1 VELRPSTSTIPRSV
15 QAIGGGLLAA
25 GVLAAGLVFPPP
37 ALAEPAAGPA
47 AERAGPAARPTDGR
61 LALAAAGLTA
71 VQPTGAAG
79 HTSGQPTGAGGLT
92 AGRLA
97 GAAGTAT
104 SGPCA
109 RSLNVVAHQDDDLL
123 FINPAVS
130 DDIASGRCVVT
141 VFITAGDAGRR
152 AAYWR
157 GREMG
162 AMAAYAAMAD
172 VPNEW
177 FEDTMLVAGHRVAR
191 LSLMHTK
198 IVLLFLRLPDAKGN
212 PVRPGESLQG
222 LWRGQIRTIGAL
234 DSAERYTR
242 TGLIHTLTSLMDAY
256 QPDEIRTLDYEGS
269 YGDGDHADHHTAG
282 YLTYEAQRNYRS
294 AHRISG
300 YLGYPAE
307 QRAENLAED
316 VRDRKLDYFLA
327 YAPFDPKVCQVA
339 TDCLSNFYAP
349 RFKRTVS
356 TGGEVVAGRNV
367 ATQARVHASSA
378 NSTARQLPS
387 KAVDGAVAGAPAAP
401 ASEWNTRGTGPGSWI
416 SLGWPAPQRL
426 NQIDLFDR
434 PNPYDQVTSGTLAFS
449 DGTVIKV
456 GPLPNNGT
464 SKVIRF
470 SPREVTAVRF
480 RIDEV
485 SRTTRSAGLAEV
497 RTYTVAPA
505 TAQRY

>member
-1 VELRPSTSTIPRSV
+1 MRLRHSTSTIPYPFR
-15 QAIGGGLLAA
+15 AIGGGLLAA
-25 GVLAAGLVFPPP
+25 GLLAAGLAFPP
-37 ALAEPAAGPA
+37 AASAEPVAAQPG
-47 AERAGPAARPTDGR
+47 GAARQP
-61 LALAAAGLTA
+61 AVVAGSA
-71 VQPTGAAG
+71 PAMA
-79 HTSGQPTGAGGLT
+79 
-92 AGRLA
+92 
-97 GAAGTAT
+97 
-104 SGPCA
+104 CA

-152 AAYWR
+152 PAYWR

-177 FEDTMLVAGHRVAR
+177 FEDTMVVAGHRIAR
-191 LSLMHTK
+191 LTLLHTK
-198 IVLLFLRLPDAKGN
+198 IILLFLRLPDGKGN

-222 LWRGQIRTIGAL
+222 LWRGQIGTIGAL

-242 TGLIHTLTSLMDAY
+242 SGLIHTLTWLMDAY

-307 QRAENLAED
+307 QQPENLAEEA
-316 VRDRKLDYFLA
+316 RDRKLGYFLA

-339 TDCLSNFYAP
+339 SDCLTNFYAP
-349 RFKRTVS
+349 RFKRTVPVGS
-356 TGGEVVAGRNV
+356 EVVAGRNV
-367 ATQARVHASSA
+367 ATQARVRASSA
-378 NSTARQLPS
+378 NLAAEQEAA

-401 ASEWNTRGTGPGSWI
+401 ANEWNTRGAGPGSWL
-416 SLGWPAPQRL
+416 SLSWPAAQRL

-434 PNPYDQVTSGTLAFS
+434 PNPYDQITAGTLVFS

-456 GPLPNNGT
+456 GPLPNNGA

-470 SPREVTAVRF
+470 SPREVTGVRF
-480 RIDEV
+480 RINEV
-485 SRTTRSAGLAEV
+485 SRTTRSVGLAEV
-497 RTYTVAPA
+497 RAYTVAPA
-505 TAQRY
+505 TQQD